1 MAITKEKIKQW
12 GEKGKVKKLIK
23 CLKVD
28 DMYIPRLA
36 AEELGKLGDP
46 RAVEPLGQM
55 LKDPNCDHISKV
67 KAVKALDEIGG
78 DSAIDC
84 LIDALG
90 FGSINISAVVA
101 DLLEKMDDDTILEKL
116 RDKLKHME
124 WAFRYRSAQLL
135 GKMKDEKAVDPL
147 INRLKDKNEKV
158 RQAAAEALGNIG
170 DKKAVEPLIEYYKSI
185 PPGKGKT
192 GLRLDKKR
200 DELAV
205 QRQVAALALGKIG
218 DSRAIEPLMNLL
230 VMDCDFAFQDAS
242 EALKML
248 GWVPGKDELGARY
261 YIQLG
266 QLDKCV
272 EIGEPAVK
280 PLIEKFNDPR
290 VPTYGVAGALKKI
303 YKSKQISPENKKAI
317 LQLKGKVI
325 DRYHT
330 DKTKFDP
337 DTCHKDHS
345 DSKHKEY
352 FNLS

>member
-1 MAITKEKIKQW
+1 MMEISKEKIKQW

-23 CLKVD
+23 CLKVN

-46 RAVEPLGQM
+46 RTVEPLGQV
-55 LKDPNCDHISKV
+55 LKDPNCDHILQV
-67 KAVKALDEIGG
+67 KAVNALDEIGG

-90 FGSINISAVVA
+90 FGPINVRAAVA

-124 WAFRYRSAQLL
+124 WTFRSRSAQLL
-135 GKMKDEKAVDPL
+135 GKMRDEKAVDPL
-147 INRLKDKNEKV
+147 IKRLKDKNEKV

-170 DKKAVEPLIEYYKSI
+170 DKKAVEPLIEYCKSI
-185 PPGKGKT
+185 PPGKGKARFLI
-192 GLRLDKKR
+192 GKQR
-200 DELAV
+200 DALAV

-218 DSRAIEPLMNLL
+218 DPRAIEPLMNLL

-242 EALKML
+242 QALKML

-266 QLDKCV
+266 QWDKCV

-280 PLIEKFNDPR
+280 PLIEKFNELGIP
-290 VPTYGVAGALKKI
+290 PYGVPSSLKKI

-317 LQLKGKVI
+317 LQLKGKII

-345 DSKHKEY
+345 DSRHKEY
-352 FNLS
+352 FKL

>member
-1 MAITKEKIKQW
+1 MAITAEKIKQW

-28 DMYIPRLA
+28 DMDIPGLA
-36 AEELGKLGDP
+36 AEGLGKLGDP
-46 RAVEPLGQM
+46 RAVEPLGQI
-55 LKDPNCDHISKV
+55 LKDPNCTHISQI
-67 KAVKALDEIGG
+67 KAVTALGEIGG

-90 FGSINISAVVA
+90 FGPVNVRAAVA
-101 DLLEKMDDDTILEKL
+101 DLLEKMDNDTILEKL

-124 WAFRYRSAQLL
+124 WVFRSRSAQLL
-135 GKMKDEKAVDPL
+135 GQMKDEKAVDPL
-147 INRLKDKNEKV
+147 IKRLKDKNEKV

-192 GLRLDKKR
+192 GLRFDKKR

-218 DSRAIEPLMNLL
+218 DPRAIEPLKNLL

-242 EALKML
+242 QALKML
-248 GWVPGKDELGARY
+248 GWIPSKDEIGARY
-261 YIQLG
+261 YIQLR
-266 QLDKCV
+266 QFDQCV
-272 EIGEPAVK
+272 EIGEPAVR
-280 PLIEKFNDPR
+280 PLIEKFNDPGN
-290 VPTYGVAGALKKI
+290 PTYRVAEALKKI

-325 DRYHT
+325 DYCHT
-330 DKTKFDP
+330 DEKKFDP

-352 FNLS
+352 FKL

>member
-23 CLKVD
+23 CLKVN
-28 DMYIPRLA
+28 DMNIPRLA

-46 RAVEPLGQM
+46 GAVEPLGQM
-55 LKDPNCDHISKV
+55 LKDPSCDHISQV
-67 KAVKALDEIGG
+67 KAVNALGEIGG
-78 DSAIDC
+78 DTAIDC

-101 DLLEKMDDDTILEKL
+101 ELLEKIDDDTILEKL

-147 INRLKDKNEKV
+147 IKRLKDKNEEV

-170 DKKAVEPLIEYYKSI
+170 DKKAVEPLIE
-185 PPGKGKT
+185 
-192 GLRLDKKR
+192 
-200 DELAV
+200 
-205 QRQVAALALGKIG
+205 
-218 DSRAIEPLMNLL
+218 
-230 VMDCDFAFQDAS
+230 
-242 EALKML
+242 
-248 GWVPGKDELGARY
+248 
-261 YIQLG
+261 
-266 QLDKCV
+266 
-272 EIGEPAVK
+272 
-280 PLIEKFNDPR
+280 KFNDPR
-290 VPTYGVAGALKKI
+290 SPTLWVANVLKKI

-325 DRYHT
+325 ERYHT
-330 DKTKFDP
+330 DEKKFDP

-345 DSKHKEY
+345 DSKHKKY
-352 FNLS
+352 FRL